1 MAESERVDRSYGNLE
16 QRMVQS
22 YLDTLPPFTPAA
34 DGPAP
39 EEQERFYRLIKSLY
53 ELLWAEP
60 QLLVSS
66 LHEDDAHPNRATAS
80 SYGKPEL
87 KVNMRKA
94 LKAVHDLLEV
104 MRRLGQD
111 PDSIKVNRR
120 QGAILMRL
128 GVDPA
133 GPLPVA
139 WTWMATRPGS
149 TLLSFSR
156 CLFRPGYPYARDVY
170 ARLLGEERFLRLEA
184 WLVERGYSRFEC
196 LDGTLSLDYANLA
209 WDREPPRGGSL
220 YKIRHPG
227 IACSYDPYFAHPT
240 TLGLAIPGGMKPF
253 LDRFDLAEE
262 SVKDFIWEHTNRC
275 SGCRYC
281 VQTDKT
287 GTRPLAA
294 VAVEHRGEVRR
305 LCPYYPGFSYRW
317 TALDQGLVDN
327 LTGMLAFM
335 EEVRAAGDS

>member
-1 MAESERVDRSYGNLE
+1 MDRSYSSLE

-39 EEQERFYRLIKSLY
+39 AEQERFHHLIRSLY

-60 QLLVSS
+60 QLLVSR
-66 LHEDDAHPNRATAS
+66 LHEDDAHPNRATAA
-80 SYGKPEL
+80 SYGKPDL
-87 KVNMRKA
+87 KINMRKA
-94 LKAVHDLLEV
+94 LKAVDGLLET

-111 PDSIKVNRR
+111 PDSAKISRR
-120 QGAILMRL
+120 QGAILARL

-133 GPLPVA
+133 GPLPTA
-139 WTWMATRPGS
+139 WTWMATRPGG
-149 TLLSFSR
+149 TLLTFSR
-156 CLFRPGYPYARDVY
+156 CLFQDGYPYAAEVY
-170 ARLLGEERFLRLEA
+170 ARLLGETSFRRLESSLLA
-184 WLVERGYSRFEC
+184 QGYTRFEC
-196 LDGTLSLDYANLA
+196 LDGTMSLDYANLA
-209 WDREPPRGGSL
+209 WDPEPPRGGSL

-227 IACSYDPYFAHPT
+227 IACSYDPYFAHSAR
-240 TLGLAIPGGMKPF
+240 LGLAIPGGMKPF
-253 LDRFDLAEE
+253 LDQFDPAEE
-262 SVKDFIWEHTNRC
+262 SVKDFMWEHTNRC

-294 VAVEHRGEVRR
+294 IPVEHRGETRR

-317 TALDQGLVDN
+317 TALDEGLVDN
-327 LTGMLAFM
+327 LIGMLAFM
-335 EEVRAAGDS
+335 EEVGAAGDS